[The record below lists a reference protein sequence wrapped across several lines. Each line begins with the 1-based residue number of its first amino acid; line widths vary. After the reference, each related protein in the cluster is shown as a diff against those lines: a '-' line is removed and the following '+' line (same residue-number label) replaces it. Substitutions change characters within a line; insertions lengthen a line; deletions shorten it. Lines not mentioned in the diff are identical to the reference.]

1 MKTRR
6 ISTWLFLLSLVLSHT
21 ARAQEMTLE
30 LDPANTKI
38 EITLP
43 AFAHTV
49 HGNFSLKSGT
59 VHFNPA
65 TGSASGLIVVD
76 AASGNTGNDGRD
88 HKMHTLVIESQRYP
102 EITFTPNKLSGTVNL
117 QGNSDVQVEGVL
129 SLHGS
134 DHPMTLP
141 LTVQATGN
149 NLTAKTHI
157 VIPYVSWGLK
167 NPSTFILRVSEKVDV
182 DISAS
187 GKLSPP

>member
-1 MKTRR
+1 
-6 ISTWLFLLSLVLSHT
+6 
-21 ARAQEMTLE
+21 MTLE